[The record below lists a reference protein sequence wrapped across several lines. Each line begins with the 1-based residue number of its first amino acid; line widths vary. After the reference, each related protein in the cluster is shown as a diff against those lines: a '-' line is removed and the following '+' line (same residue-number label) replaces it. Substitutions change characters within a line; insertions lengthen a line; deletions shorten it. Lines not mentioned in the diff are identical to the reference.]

1 MRLRSLTIRHAIGF
15 LIIAGCGAIQLA
27 VLARALSADQLGVVL
42 SCMAWVATLG
52 ELIDCRTWEVYATH
66 CKRNQSTAREALGQ
80 LLRYECML
88 ALGIALSGAALAWS
102 FSFFWK
108 PVLGTLPLLIC
119 VSTTAISGTE
129 SLLRTAMVRLQLFS
143 FVWKSNIYVSI
154 LVSALALL
162 LFWRDSLTADTG
174 LVLISSNRVIL
185 LLLYTYK
192 LRSLAAMVWPSADS
206 VQQSGAPSIQFTELF
221 WSNLRGSARTV
232 VSRADRVLLPIL
244 WPAATYAGYDC
255 ARRAIDRINGLGRPL
270 ADALL
275 DRHLA
280 NQDAGFE
287 GTSVRMALQMLP
299 VALLISIAVGM
310 TAQQISTILYGAV
323 LGKVAAPMLIA
334 LCPLCLLLS
343 QSPILPILS
352 TSSVKRS
359 LTVKSMCIAVVL
371 AAALCLVRSQSP
383 LLSALFVTAASLAV
397 GIFNM
402 QAALKLRGRNPQ

>member
-1 MRLRSLTIRHAIGF
+1 MRLRSLAIRHAVGF
-15 LIIAGCGAIQLA
+15 LVVAGCGAIQLA

-42 SCMAWVATLG
+42 SCMAWVTTLG

-66 CKRNQSTAREALGQ
+66 CKRNQDTAREALGQ
-80 LLRYECML
+80 LLRYECRL
-88 ALGIALSGAALAWS
+88 ALAIALSGAALTWS

-108 PVLGTLPLLIC
+108 PVLGPLSLLVC
-119 VSTTAISGTE
+119 VSTTALSGTE
-129 SLLRTAMVRLQLFS
+129 SLLRTAMVRLQMFT
-143 FVWKSNIYVSI
+143 FVWKSQIYVSI
-154 LVSALALL
+154 FGSALALL

-174 LVLISSNRVIL
+174 LVLISSTRVIL
-185 LLLYTYK
+185 LLLYSYK
-192 LRSLAAMVWPSADS
+192 LRSLAAMAWPASESAR
-206 VQQSGAPSIQFTELF
+206 QSGATSIQFTELL
-221 WSNLRGSARTV
+221 WSNLRGSARTI
-232 VSRADRVLLPIL
+232 VSRADRVILPIL
-244 WPAATYAGYDC
+244 WPASTFAGYDC

-280 NQDAGFE
+280 NQGAGFE

-299 VALLISIAVGM
+299 VSLMVSIAVGM
-310 TAQQISTILYGAV
+310 TAQQISTILYGSV

-359 LTVKSMCIAVVL
+359 LTMKSMCIAVAL
-371 AAALCLVRSQSP
+371 AVALCLVRSNSP
-383 LLSALFVTAASLAV
+383 LLSALFVTAASLGV
-397 GIFNM
+397 GILNM
-402 QAALKLRGRNPQ
+402 QAALKLRSRNP